1 MSMRDFMQPGRSVAV
16 AEKGMAATSHPAS
29 TLAALDILRQGGNA
43 VDAAVAAVAV
53 QCVVDPHSTGI
64 GGDCFALYAPES
76 GKVVSLN
83 GSGWAPAKAN
93 LDFYRERGIEAIGE
107 TSVHSVTVPGA
118 IDSWCRLI
126 ENFGKLDLAQVLA
139 PAIDAAENGYRITPR
154 VYLDWQRYR
163 DQLEVHPAATEHYL
177 PNGRVPA
184 IGDRMAN
191 PALGATLR
199 AVAKHGPSAFYQG
212 AVAEEIVD
220 VLKAVGGLHEL
231 DDFAE
236 FSTFLTE
243 PISADYRGH
252 TLLECPPNG
261 QGLAALIIARILEG
275 FDLSDASLS
284 EADRVHILAE
294 ASKAAYAQRD
304 AIVADPSAMTTDVA
318 DVLTD
323 AAIDALRA
331 KIRMDRATAGPE
343 WDLPVHKDTV
353 YVTVVDKDRNAMS
366 LINSVF
372 WAFGSGIYAPKSGVL
387 LQNRGMGFSLKP
399 GHPNAIA
406 PRKRPFHTIIP
417 AMLQKNG
424 KAVMPFGVMGGQ
436 YQSTGHAQILTGMLD
451 RGLDP
456 QQASEA
462 PRSFAFEGTLSL
474 ETTYSEAIKTDLEA
488 RGHRVEWAD
497 EPLGSCQAIWMDH
510 ERGVLLG
517 ATDHRKDGI
526 ALGY

>member
-1 MSMRDFMQPGRSVAV
+1 
-16 AEKGMAATSHPAS
+16 
-29 TLAALDILRQGGNA
+29 
-43 VDAAVAAVAV
+43 
-53 QCVVDPHSTGI
+53 
-64 GGDCFALYAPES
+64 
-76 GKVVSLN
+76 
-83 GSGWAPAKAN
+83 
-93 LDFYRERGIEAIGE
+93 
-107 TSVHSVTVPGA
+107 
-118 IDSWCRLI
+118 
-126 ENFGKLDLAQVLA
+126 
-139 PAIDAAENGYRITPR
+139 
-154 VYLDWQRYR
+154 
-163 DQLEVHPAATEHYL
+163 
-177 PNGRVPA
+177 
-184 IGDRMAN
+184 
-191 PALGATLR
+191 
-199 AVAKHGPSAFYQG
+199 
-212 AVAEEIVD
+212 
-220 VLKAVGGLHEL
+220 
-231 DDFAE
+231 
-236 FSTFLTE
+236 
-243 PISADYRGH
+243 
-252 TLLECPPNG
+252 
-261 QGLAALIIARILEG
+261 
-275 FDLSDASLS
+275 
-284 EADRVHILAE
+284 VHILAE

-304 AIVADPSAMTTDVA
+304 AIVADPAAMTTDVA

-323 AAIDALRA
+323 RAIDALRA
-331 KIRMDRATAGPE
+331 KIRMDRATAAPE

-387 LQNRGMGFSLKP
+387 LQNRGMGFSLTS

-474 ETTYSEAIKTDLEA
+474 ETTYSQEIKADLEA
-488 RGHRVEWAD
+488 RGHRVDWAD